1 MRLTPYLTTLLM
13 TFFALFGCKTS
24 NSAISLK
31 GLTVDESSKKIEYT
45 KLFARDTI
53 TISQIIAYESSYY
66 RQRNASGANDQG
78 VKAAIKMIKWLKS
91 DARNELFKGRLIVE
105 TDTFPKQMHEF
116 TFNNIYRFKARAEGI
131 SVRYEGKT
139 KKINANI
146 NIVLGSSIDPSYE
159 RRMPE
164 EFRSELA
171 RAFSEDEIVSY
182 NGHIWTQEEQS
193 QNSPWIAAPVD
204 ENTNQLAA
212 AIRDLG
218 GRKRYGIIYMNA
230 CHGEKIENTIMDAM
244 IAKPENQT
252 SEPILLSHRNYSNY
266 GFFAAHNASML
277 VNIFNSRDLSKVILD
292 LTTTINKDWLNR
304 YAVADDP
311 SLTLQRYY
319 NAPGVRD
326 NPNSVVIVAYDVIQR
341 RPTSS
346 ELTP

>member
-1 MRLTPYLTTLLM
+1 
-13 TFFALFGCKTS
+13 
-24 NSAISLK
+24 
-31 GLTVDESSKKIEYT
+31 
-45 KLFARDTI
+45 
-53 TISQIIAYESSYY
+53 
-66 RQRNASGANDQG
+66 
-78 VKAAIKMIKWLKS
+78 
-91 DARNELFKGRLIVE
+91 
-105 TDTFPKQMHEF
+105 
-116 TFNNIYRFKARAEGI
+116 
-131 SVRYEGKT
+131 
-139 KKINANI
+139 
-146 NIVLGSSIDPSYE
+146 
-159 RRMPE
+159 MPE